1 VDVYD
6 LVLGL
11 PHTNRAG
18 LAEHLLLMQAGH
30 FQWTSI
36 ARAVGR
42 PLSELRTRDGAE
54 VYGTFY
60 FVEERFPRDTPLTG
74 FRLDHRLT
82 FAVSLRA
89 FKNIA
94 VEGRIVFDHH
104 ARLAATLGAPGP
116 GPETAALHPSVHL
129 ACIFITP
136 RENNL
141 RLRVAPPANADF
153 STIPSLP
160 NAENPYLLTKE
171 AETTGRLGLLDS
183 AWVRAD
189 RQAGFEHA
197 YAIDPDR
204 DSNGAALVYFANYVA
219 FMDAAERAAW
229 RDNGDPAL
237 VTGAVDRRVVEHRRI
252 AYYGNVEVTGTIR
265 TEVCLFRNPD
275 DPGRVGIRY
284 TIRRDTDD
292 RPICRSEAIKAL
304 WPPAGA

>member
-1 VDVYD
+1 MDVYD

-42 PLSELRTRDGAE
+42 PLSELRTHDGAE
-54 VYGTFY
+54 VYATFY
-60 FVEERFPRDTPLTG
+60 FVEERFPPHTPLTG
-74 FRLDHRLT
+74 FGLDHRLT

-104 ARLAATLGAPGP
+104 ARLAATLGAHGP
-116 GPETAALHPSVHL
+116 GPDPAAQHPSVHM
-129 ACIFITP
+129 ACIFVTA
-136 RENNL
+136 RESNL

-153 STIPSLP
+153 SPIPPLP
-160 NAENPYLLTKE
+160 NAENPYQLTKE
-171 AETTGRLGLLDS
+171 AESTGRLGLLDG
-183 AWVRAD
+183 AWVPAD
-189 RQAGFEHA
+189 RRSGFEHA

-237 VTGAVDRRVVEHRRI
+237 VREAAGRRVVAHRRI
-252 AYYGNVEVTGTIR
+252 AYYGNVEVTGAIR
-265 TEVCLFRNPD
+265 TEVSLFRNPD

-284 TIRRDTDD
+284 TIRREGDD

-304 WPPAGA
+304 RPPAGA